1 MPARVMRS
9 NDDNAH
15 PEAGPKSKHVR
26 QGGAQG
32 EGALRLRKNLLHL
45 HEQVGRAQRL
55 AQRLR
60 LLRARACSRAAL
72 MHPDNRG
79 ETRVL
84 RQRRCIRMTES
95 SVNRRQ
101 RSQRLPAA
109 ARAARDLVGAVGK
122 RLSVPCKKLPHE
134 SCARRR
140 PSVQR
145 GGRWGARG
153 AAVLHRGHP
162 RGLRPASR
170 GLVARE
176 QGPRPVVCA
185 AIIAASAWPPR
196 RSRISVDGVSGVGIC
211 ERAPPLCVFL
221 SLVGGGVGTGA
232 QGGPPRGS
240 RADLL
245 CAELGDVGEGRG
257 DARLQA
263 HRAR

>member
-1 MPARVMRS
+1 MVRLGRSATREGAVPARFMRC
-9 NDDNAH
+9 NDDN
-15 PEAGPKSKHVR
+15 GPKPRHVR
-26 QGGAQG
+26 QEGAQG

-79 ETRVL
+79 KRV
-84 RQRRCIRMTES
+84 CVGS
-95 SVNRRQ
+95 GRRQ

-109 ARAARDLVGAVGK
+109 ARAEQDLVGAVGK
-122 RLSVPCKKLPHE
+122 RLPVPCEELPHNP
-134 SCARRR
+134 CARRR

-153 AAVLHRGHP
+153 AAVLHRGTQG
-162 RGLRPASR
+162 RGFLA
-170 GLVARE
+170 GEAFWRE

-185 AIIAASAWPPR
+185 AIIAASACPPR
-196 RSRISVDGVSGVGIC
+196 RSRISVDGVSGAGFC
-211 ERAPPLCVFL
+211 ERAPALCVFL
-221 SLVGGGVGTGA
+221 SPVGGGVGTGA
-232 QGGPPRGS
+232 RGGPPRGS